1 MDNIQRYVGA
11 PSFLGEGYSDLCFWV
26 GGEDRYGTETNGF
39 SCAIRARMYF
49 NVIWR
54 SRVKPE
60 GNKDEESLVK
70 PDKQVDLY

>member
-1 MDNIQRYVGA
+1 M
-11 PSFLGEGYSDLCFWV
+11 GEGYSGLRFCVD
-26 GGEDRYGTETNGF
+26 GEYWYGTETNGF

-60 GNKDEESLVK
+60 GNKDEESLVR
-70 PDKQVDLY
+70 PDIQVDLY

>member
-1 MDNIQRYVGA
+1 MV
-11 PSFLGEGYSDLCFWV
+11 SFFIGQQYFLSDV
-26 GGEDRYGTETNGF
+26 TETNGF

>member
-1 MDNIQRYVGA
+1 
-11 PSFLGEGYSDLCFWV
+11 
-26 GGEDRYGTETNGF
+26 
-39 SCAIRARMYF
+39 MYF